1 MAATDATRGGVRADG
16 NGSSVGR
23 AARRLATETKQE
35 KSEEYRFADNL
46 PDGGGTV
53 AEREYEDY
61 VLAERDSGGEE
72 PDVLLDVPVV
82 KVDEITFEVEELRAR
97 ILLQAEVLD
106 LLKLNVGADV
116 FIGHV
121 GLEIKGVEAQA
132 LLKVRLDNVA
142 RILDRVLTTIDR
154 NPQLLEGLVEGT
166 GTAIAKIG
174 EGAGSAVEDVGEGA
188 GSAVEDVGE
197 GAGSAV
203 EDVGE
208 GAGSAV
214 EDVGEGAGSAVEDVG
229 EGAGS
234 AVEDVG
240 QGAGSAVEDVGQGA
254 GSVAEDVGE
263 GAGSAVEDVGEGAG
277 SVAEDVGEGAG
288 SAVEDVGEGAGSAVE
303 DVGEGAGSAVEDVGE
318 AADDVGQRAGE
329 AVEDTGQTAKR
340 TAQGASRTA
349 GKAASGAARTAKRT
363 RRTAPAQEQGAT
375 KQRSRSRGSQGTKR
389 SSRQPSGPDPD
400 SKRRSRKS

>member
-1 MAATDATRGGVRADG
+1 MAATDVTGGSVRADG
-16 NGSSVGR
+16 NGSPV
-23 AARRLATETKQE
+23 
-35 KSEEYRFADNL
+35 NL

-82 KVDEITFEVEELRAR
+82 KVDEINLEVEELRAR

-154 NPQLLEGLVEGT
+154 NPQLLERLVEGA
-166 GTAIAKIG
+166 GTAIAEIG

-240 QGAGSAVEDVGQGA
+240 
-254 GSVAEDVGE
+254 E
-263 GAGSAVEDVGEGAG
+263 GAGSAVESTGE
-277 SVAEDVGEGAG
+277 
-288 SAVEDVGEGAGSAVE
+288 AVE
-303 DVGEGAGSAVEDVGE
+303 
-318 AADDVGQRAGE
+318 DVGQRAGG

-349 GKAASGAARTAKRT
+349 DKAGSGADRTAKRT
-363 RRTAPAQEQGAT
+363 RRTAPAQEQGAA
-375 KQRSRSRGSQGTKR
+375 KQPGRSRESQGTKR

>member
-1 MAATDATRGGVRADG
+1 MAGEQKQRSTNESDTDSGDRRRAP
-16 NGSSVGR
+16 
-23 AARRLATETKQE
+23 E
-35 KSEEYRFADNL
+35 KSDEYRFADNL

-53 AEREYEDY
+53 PEAEYEDY
-61 VLAERDSGGEE
+61 VLAERDSDSEK

-82 KVDEITFEVEELRAR
+82 KVDEITLEVEELRAR
-97 ILLQAEVLD
+97 VLLQAEVLD

-116 FIGHV
+116 IIGRV

-142 RILDRVLTTIDR
+142 SIVDRVLTTIDR
-154 NPQLLEGLVEGT
+154 NPQILENITEGVGSAVEDVG
-166 GTAIAKIG
+166 GGAGKAVGELGEGVGSAVEDVG

-240 QGAGSAVEDVGQGA
+240 EGAGEAIEDTGETAKKAGQGA
-254 GSVAEDVGE
+254 G
-263 GAGSAVEDVGEGAG
+263 
-277 SVAEDVGEGAG
+277 
-288 SAVEDVGEGAGSAVE
+288 
-303 DVGEGAGSAVEDVGE
+303 
-318 AADDVGQRAGE
+318 Q
-329 AVEDTGQTAKR
+329 
-340 TAQGASRTA
+340 
-349 GKAASGAARTAKRT
+349 AASGAGKTARKASGTAQKTQKQRAG
-363 RRTAPAQEQGAT
+363 R
-375 KQRSRSRGSQGTKR
+375 QRSRTLGGQSTKQSSSQ
-389 SSRQPSGPDPD
+389 SSHRQPG
-400 SKRRSRKS
+400 SKRRSQKS

>member
-1 MAATDATRGGVRADG
+1 MAATDATRGSVRADG
-16 NGSSVGR
+16 NDSPV
-23 AARRLATETKQE
+23 
-35 KSEEYRFADNL
+35 NL

-82 KVDEITFEVEELRAR
+82 KVDEINLEVEELRAR

-240 QGAGSAVEDVGQGA
+240 
-254 GSVAEDVGE
+254 E
-263 GAGSAVEDVGEGAG
+263 GAGSAVEDVG
-277 SVAEDVGEGAG
+277 VGAG

-303 DVGEGAGSAVEDVGE
+303 STGEAVE
-318 AADDVGQRAGE
+318 DVGQRAGE

-340 TAQGASRTA
+340 RAQGASRTA
-349 GKAASGAARTAKRT
+349 DKAASRAARTAKRT
-363 RRTAPAQEQGAT
+363 RRTAPAQEQGAA
-375 KQRSRSRGSQGTKR
+375 KQPSRSRESQGTKR

>member
-1 MAATDATRGGVRADG
+1 MATRDGHQSDRDKRDRRRA
-16 NGSSVGR
+16 S
-23 AARRLATETKQE
+23 E
-35 KSEEYRFADNL
+35 KSDEHRFADSL

-82 KVDEITFEVEELRAR
+82 KVDEINLEVEELRAR
-97 ILLQAEVLD
+97 ISLQAEVLD

-154 NPQLLEGLVEGT
+154 NPQLLEGLVEGA
-166 GTAIAKIG
+166 GTAIAEIG

-208 GAGSAV
+208 GAGEAV
-214 EDVGEGAGSAVEDVG
+214 ESTGEAVEHVGEGAGSAVEDVG
-229 EGAGS
+229 EGAGE
-234 AVEDVG
+234 AVE
-240 QGAGSAVEDVGQGA
+240 ST
-254 GSVAEDVGE
+254 GE
-263 GAGSAVEDVGEGAG
+263 AVEDVGEGAG
-277 SVAEDVGEGAG
+277 EAVESTGE
-288 SAVEDVGEGAGSAVE
+288 AVEDVGEGAGEAVKDTGE
-303 DVGEGAGSAVEDVGE
+303 TAKKVGQGAGK
-318 AADDVGQRAGE
+318 AAAG
-329 AVEDTGQTAKR
+329 VRK
-340 TAQGASRTA
+340 TA
-349 GKAASGAARTAKRT
+349 GKAASGAGKTAKKT
-363 RRTAPAQEQGAT
+363 TGTAQKAQKQGTA
-375 KQRSRSRGSQGTKR
+375 KQRSRTPGSQGTKQTRSQSSGRQR
-389 SSRQPSGPDPD
+389 SSTR
-400 SKRRSRKS
+400 